1 MSMTHLPNLGVGCAA
16 LAVRSPETDD
26 DAVVELLVHAH
37 ASGVRCF
44 DVAPLYGGG
53 RGEELLGRA
62 LARMD
67 GPVTVST
74 KVGYVGDIPYGG
86 RQPPEER
93 RKDFSRGA
101 IERSLEQS
109 LRRLGRE
116 RVDWL
121 FLHDPEDNLDP
132 IERVAWPTLQRLC
145 EQGLVGG
152 VGVGTTRVT
161 AAHAVL
167 DRMPVAC
174 LLLAGRWTLLDRTG
188 GSVVDRCH
196 ALGVRLVAGGV
207 FNSGLLAADQPAER
221 GTFDYAPA
229 SAPMR
234 ARAVQAHRLCL
245 AAGVPLKAAALQ
257 FPRTH
262 PGVATTLLG
271 PRTRQE
277 LDELLALWRTPV
289 PPAFFSGL
297 ERLGPQDATAP

>member
-1 MSMTHLPNLGVGCAA
+1 MPMTHLPNLGVGCAA
-16 LAVRSPETDD
+16 LAVRSPETED
-26 DAVVELLVHAH
+26 DAVVELLVHAR
-37 ASGVRCF
+37 ARGVRCF

-53 RGEELLGRA
+53 RGEVLLGRA

-121 FLHDPEDNLDP
+121 FLHDPGDDVDP
-132 IERVAWPTLQRLC
+132 IERIAWPALQRLC

-161 AAHAVL
+161 AAHAAL
-167 DRMPVAC
+167 DRLPLAC

-188 GSVVDRCH
+188 GSVVDRCR
-196 ALGVRLVAGGV
+196 ALGVPLMAGGV
-207 FNSGLLAADQPAER
+207 FNSGLLAADRPAEE

-229 SAPMR
+229 PAPML
-234 ARAVQAHRLCL
+234 ARAGQAQRLCA
-245 AAGVPLKAAALQ
+245 AAGVSLKAAALQ
-257 FPRTH
+257 FPRAH
-262 PGVATTLLG
+262 PGVTTTLLG
-271 PRTRQE
+271 PRTRRE
-277 LDELLALWRTPV
+277 FDELLALWRTPLT
-289 PPAFFSGL
+289 ASFL
-297 ERLGPQDATAP
+297 AELDRLGPPDVTTP

>member
-1 MSMTHLPNLGVGCAA
+1 MTHLPNLGVGCAA
-16 LAVRSPETDD
+16 LAVHSPETED

-53 RGEELLGRA
+53 RGEVLLGRA

-121 FLHDPEDNLDP
+121 FLHDPEDDLDP
-132 IERVAWPTLQRLC
+132 IERVAWPALQRLC
-145 EQGLVGG
+145 EQGLAGG

-161 AAHAVL
+161 AAHAAL
-167 DRMPVAC
+167 DRLPLAC

-188 GSVVDRCH
+188 GSVVDRCR
-196 ALGVRLVAGGV
+196 ALGVPLTAGGV
-207 FNSGLLAADQPAER
+207 FNSGLLAADRPAEE
-221 GTFDYAPA
+221 GTFDYARPPRPCWRA
-229 SAPMR
+229 PGRRSA
-234 ARAVQAHRLCL
+234 C
-245 AAGVPLKAAALQ
+245 
-257 FPRTH
+257 
-262 PGVATTLLG
+262 
-271 PRTRQE
+271 
-277 LDELLALWRTPV
+277 V
-289 PPAFFSGL
+289 PP
-297 ERLGPQDATAP
+297 RVCR